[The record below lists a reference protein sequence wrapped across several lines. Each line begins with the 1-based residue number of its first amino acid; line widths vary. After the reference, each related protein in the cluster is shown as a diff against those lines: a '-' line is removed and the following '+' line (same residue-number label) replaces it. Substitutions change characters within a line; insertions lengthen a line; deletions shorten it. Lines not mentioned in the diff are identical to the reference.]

1 MSEQLAPHDMT
12 APERPDHDTAV
23 PERPDHNVPATERS
37 RHDAPAV
44 AGAGYDPGVP
54 ASIAYPALTLPELL
68 RRAAREYPDRTATIL
83 AGATLSYRELDE
95 LVDACA
101 AGLIAA
107 GVAPGDRVAVL
118 LPNVPQFIIA
128 FYGILRA
135 GAVAVLCN
143 ILYTAPE
150 LAHQLADSGAETLIA
165 LDLFMPTVR
174 AALAV
179 KADPTAHAVRVR
191 RILRAD
197 PAVYLPPL
205 PSLVYR
211 LRRLRAHASAAEQG
225 LGVASFDALVRR
237 HRRRRYVEATR
248 GPEEVAA
255 LLYTGGT
262 TGVAK
267 GAMLS
272 QRNLLANALQIW
284 NWNPTA
290 RRGQEVCLCMV
301 PFFHSSALTAC
312 LNLSIY
318 GAATMV
324 LLPRFVPAQV
334 VKAIRRY
341 RATYWCGHPHMFR
354 AVAELTERRKAD
366 FSSLRLCISG
376 GDYLPPALQQYVQ
389 RQTGCLLY
397 QAYGMTE
404 TGPVTLCQPLQRPPI
419 PGSIGLP
426 FPDTEARLDPAV
438 VNDGGDPAVGELL
451 VRGPQIMSGYWGRP
465 DETALV
471 LKDGWMRTGDVARV
485 DAAGNYYIV
494 DRLKDVILVDTL
506 NIYPSAVED
515 VLCAHP
521 RVREAAV
528 VGLPDERHGQCLV
541 AYVVPVGE
549 PGEALT
555 RDILA
560 HCSARLAAFKVPARI
575 EYRAALPKTS
585 LGKIPRRELRRS
597 DP

>member
-1 MSEQLAPHDMT
+1 MSEYVAKHEITTPAPSVQ
-12 APERPDHDTAV
+12 DTAG
-23 PERPDHNVPATERS
+23 
-37 RHDAPAV
+37 V
-44 AGAGYDPGVP
+44 ARAGYDPGVP
-54 ASIAYPALTLPELL
+54 ASIDYPALALPELL
-68 RRAAREYPDRTATIL
+68 RQAARGYPERTATIF
-83 AGATLSYRELDE
+83 AGATLSYHELDE

-101 AGLIAA
+101 AGLITA

-135 GAVAVLCN
+135 GGVAVLCN
-143 ILYTAPE
+143 ILYSPPE

-174 AALAV
+174 AALA
-179 KADPTAHAVRVR
+179 AQTERGQTAPRVR

-197 PAVYLPPL
+197 PVVYLPLL
-205 PSLVYR
+205 PSLPYR
-211 LRRLRAHASAAEQG
+211 LRRLHTRASAAEQG
-225 LGVASFDALVRR
+225 LGVRSFDALVRR
-237 HRRRRYVEATR
+237 SMHRRYVEATR
-248 GPEEVAA
+248 DPAETAA
-255 LLYTGGT
+255 ILYTGGT

-272 QRNLLANALQIW
+272 HHNLVINTLQIW
-284 NWNPTA
+284 YWNTTA

-318 GAATMV
+318 SVATMV

-334 VKAIRRY
+334 VRAIKQY
-341 RATYWCGHPHMFR
+341 RATYWCGHPFMFR
-354 AVAELTERRKAD
+354 AVAELADRRKAD
-366 FSSLRLCISG
+366 FTSLRLCISG
-376 GDYLPPALQQYVQ
+376 GDYLPPALQGYVEQ
-389 RQTGCLLY
+389 RTGCQLY

-404 TGPVTLCQPLQRPPI
+404 TGPVTLCQPLQRPPV

-426 FPDTEARLDPAV
+426 FPDTEARLDSAV
-438 VNDGGDPAVGELL
+438 VGDGGDPDVGELL
-451 VRGPQIMSGYWGRP
+451 VRGPQVMSGYWGRP

-471 LKDGWMRTGDVARV
+471 LDDGWMRTGDVARV
-485 DAAGNYYIV
+485 DAAGYYYIV

-506 NIYPSAVED
+506 NVYPSAVED

-528 VGLPDERHGQCLV
+528 VGLPDERHGQRLV
-541 AYVVPVGE
+541 AYLVPVGE

-560 HCSARLAAFKVPARI
+560 HCSAKLAAFKVPSRI

-585 LGKIPRRELRRS
+585 LGKILRRELRS
-597 DP
+597 G